1 MPSQTKQQ
9 VVYDVRAK
17 QIENHNLER
26 HPQGQEDGAAE
37 MNNKSN
43 PQGPTAG
50 AQPVLPQFGSQS
62 EQQKAAQVPTL
73 ETLPT
78 GLPGLPAQEG
88 VPLVLED
95 CRCHHSCCKSARL
108 LSRCYQEWQN
118 QDVQW
123 SQHRSPILQVES
135 RTTSMKYE
143 AGRKQTSASTSGRMK
158 KSSKVHHHTQSC
170 NSCTDSRHAL
180 YVRLCVNR
188 HV

>member
-1 MPSQTKQQ
+1 M
-9 VVYDVRAK
+9 
-17 QIENHNLER
+17 
-26 HPQGQEDGAAE
+26 
-37 MNNKSN
+37 
-43 PQGPTAG
+43 
-50 AQPVLPQFGSQS
+50 LPQFGSQS

-158 KSSKVHHHTQSC
+158 KPSLFITTPNHAILARILDMHYTCACVLIVMC
-170 NSCTDSRHAL
+170 SRIMFSQCLHL
-180 YVRLCVNR
+180 QHCHQCL
-188 HV
+188 